1 MYPPFLEP
9 SVPPK
14 CTPLFWQAS
23 VPHLNVPPFFHTTHQ
38 SPHPLVK
45 KLKTNS
51 GDSSLRRANP
61 TATLKRAMA
70 LPCVPDAP
78 PFPHMQ
84 NRPQRRS
91 QPSAGFSRN
100 VRNRIPCRCVLPISE
115 PPVEV
120 FIDHQ
125 KGTVFTP
132 ERIFR
137 LYCALRTHPSA
148 DHSQVTFARLRSHSL
163 AHPGSSLSPRLRSA
177 PFANSSRP
185 STETRNRRSQ
195 SCVARARTRNRLTQL
210 HLTKNQPR
218 LLSPLMLARP

>member
-1 MYPPFLEP
+1 
-9 SVPPK
+9 
-14 CTPLFWQAS
+14 
-23 VPHLNVPPFFHTTHQ
+23 
-38 SPHPLVK
+38 
-45 KLKTNS
+45 
-51 GDSSLRRANP
+51 
-61 TATLKRAMA
+61 
-70 LPCVPDAP
+70 
-78 PFPHMQ
+78 MQ

-177 PFANSSRP
+177 PFANSSRRP
-185 STETRNRRSQ
+185 PKPGIAEANRASRVRVPET
-195 SCVARARTRNRLTQL
+195 AFTQL
-210 HLTKNQPR
+210 HFITNRACSR
-218 LLSPLMLARP
+218 LSCLLALKCTPLSADQVYPPSKCTPLPGGKCTPLFSPECTRGHLRSIRYCIQYRE